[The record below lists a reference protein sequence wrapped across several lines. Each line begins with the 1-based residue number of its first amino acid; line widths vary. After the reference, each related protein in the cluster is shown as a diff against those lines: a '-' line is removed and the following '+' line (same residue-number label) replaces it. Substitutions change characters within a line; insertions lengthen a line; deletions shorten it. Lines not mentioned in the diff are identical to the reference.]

1 MNFKVSTLNIMTIL
15 NLISSLKTTL
25 TLSEDLLH
33 ADKNNLNDINL
44 IGQRKFLNDLLTD
57 KTQKTG
63 TRDFTKIV
71 GRKLLSFEDNMTSN
85 VSNAT
90 TKKAIRVTTKI
101 NDTKTKNIKRASEY
115 TSEQTT
121 FINALPF
128 FRIEN
133 KALSMDEQKLTT
145 SIDNVKHRS
154 RYDKRGQDHN
164 RSIIDSTED
173 FSEPTNDTKGYQSEV
188 TIPRNKNEQKD
199 TTTAKRLKSE
209 DGDGEIY
216 TSVTY
221 LTYKTDDF
229 RQRNFTTRSF
239 VVENSTISSFHE
251 SLIQDEDKAKSVK
264 NKTYNRDFR
273 MVGTT
278 SIRPKLELFTD
289 FSVASMVIR
298 NKTKSIAH
306 NKNNDSQ
313 HLDDKDPSINEELN
327 ETLYNILA
335 NVTNETRHIKDELKV
350 NSNNATSKMSYSTKV
365 TPGQSVEYNT
375 GSTVMRRNFNTV
387 TSNLQTFEKNHGSNA
402 SLNPVDQKNM
412 WKLVF
417 RDNWS
422 VDLRY
427 FDKHYQA
434 CQYLYSN

>member
-1 MNFKVSTLNIMTIL
+1 MTIL
-15 NLISSLKTTL
+15 NIISSLTTTL
-25 TLSEDLLH
+25 TLNEDRLH
-33 ADKNNLNDINL
+33 ADENNLNDINL

-57 KTQKTG
+57 KTLNNG

-101 NDTKTKNIKRASEY
+101 NDTQTKNIKRASEY

-154 RYDKRGQDHN
+154 RYDKRGQDTNH
-164 RSIIDSTED
+164 SIIDSTED
-173 FSEPTNDTKGYQSEV
+173 FSEPTNDTKGYQRNV
-188 TIPRNKNEQKD
+188 TTSRNKNEQK
-199 TTTAKRLKSE
+199 TNTEAKRLKLE

-216 TSVTY
+216 TSTTY

-229 RQRNFTTRSF
+229 KQRNFTTRSF
-239 VVENSTISSFHE
+239 VVENSTISSFLG
-251 SLIQDEDKAKSVK
+251 SLIQDGDKAKSVK
-264 NKTYNRDFR
+264 KNYNRDLR
-273 MVGTT
+273 MVDTT

-289 FSVASMVIR
+289 FSVASIEIQ
-298 NKTKSIAH
+298 NKTKSIAN

-313 HLDDKDPSINEELN
+313 HLNSKEPSINEESN
-327 ETLYNILA
+327 DALYNIFSK
-335 NVTNETRHIKDELKV
+335 VTDETRHFKDELEV
-350 NSNNATSKMSYSTKV
+350 NSNDVTSKISYSTKD
-365 TPGQSVEYNT
+365 TSGQSILYNT

-387 TSNLQTFEKNHGSNA
+387 TSSLQNFEKNPGSNA
-402 SLNPVDQKNM
+402 SLNPVDQKNT

-427 FDKHYQA
+427 FNKNYRS
-434 CQYLYSN
+434 CLYLSYSN